1 MTLSFL
7 LICYCSFK
15 RLTSVH
21 VYSCSKVG
29 VDFEWQLA
37 CDSIAIGIT
46 KSHRI
51 YTVISYKSFCTVH
64 HHTPH
69 AF

>member
-1 MTLSFL
+1 MTLSL

-46 KSHRI
+46 KSHRNI
-51 YTVISYKSFCTVH
+51 YCYFL
-64 HHTPH
+64 
-69 AF
+69 